1 MHFGKEDLRFPLP
14 SGACNAYGKGFEHR
28 RGASAPLA
36 ALRDVQS
43 DPKMRAEI
51 QGSHVVSAS
60 GAGICEGN
68 EAPSA
73 TVGMMQ
79 MMETPGSQAP
89 GGPLSAGRGRFAN
102 RKGRSSFHKK
112 RKQPGESTLE
122 RSRFGFIQGPISMHY
137 FLSRLFCCFSQTSL
151 FQRFSWGKKLR
162 IRAAAS
168 DSVMPGWFW
177 AMMGVQKSIIS
188 CMVQSRVKAPF

>member
-1 MHFGKEDLRFPLP
+1 MSCIARCAKRPEDASRNTRTACGQRQRRRYLRRQRSPERDCWDDANDGDTGF
-14 SGACNAYGKGFEHR
+14 SGSW
-28 RGASAPLA
+28 GALCQQAGGALQIETAGA
-36 ALRDVQS
+36 AS
-43 DPKMRAEI
+43 IK
-51 QGSHVVSAS
+51 
-60 GAGICEGN
+60 N
-68 EAPSA
+68 E
-73 TVGMMQ
+73 
-79 MMETPGSQAP
+79 
-89 GGPLSAGRGRFAN
+89 
-102 RKGRSSFHKK
+102 K
-112 RKQPGESTLE
+112 STLE
-122 RSRFGFIQGPISMHY
+122 RSCFGFIQGSISMHY